1 MGSLRNDELNF
12 KLIAENATKI
22 KLITEIHL
30 PYDQVDKIAST
41 KAYVD
46 GIQSLAMLSYSV
58 YFFIKYTVTFFS
70 DGYTDNDLGY
80 SASCVVFQ
88 NNDWSKISTRIT
100 CQTMD

>member
-30 PYDQVDKIAST
+30 PYDQVDKIASK

-46 GIQSLAMLSYSV
+46 GIQTLAILSYSV
-58 YFFIKYTVTFFS
+58 YFFLSNI
-70 DGYTDNDLGY
+70 
-80 SASCVVFQ
+80 Q
-88 NNDWSKISTRIT
+88 
-100 CQTMD
+100 

>member
-22 KLITEIHL
+22 QLITEIHL

-46 GIQSLAMLSYSV
+46 SIQSLAMLSYSV
-58 YFFIKYTVTFFS
+58 YFFIKYIVTFFS
-70 DGYTDNDLGY
+70 DGLTIADILR
-80 SASCVVFQ
+80 VV
-88 NNDWSKISTRIT
+88 
-100 CQTMD
+100 